1 MVPAN
6 LLMTIQS
13 FRDFFPPQ
21 VVTLTSDRSM
31 DFQLPEESPV
41 LSPAQRE
48 FLARQLGF
56 KLPAAGSPRGEVFTI
71 RQVHGNRIVVAG
83 TESFRISNAPEEADG
98 ILTDVPGLP
107 IAVRTADCLPV
118 FIYDPRHE
126 GIGLIHAGW
135 RGTRQQI
142 LGETLA
148 LMRRH
153 WNSRPADLRIAF
165 GPAIRV
171 CCYQVGQQFREY
183 FPEETVQRDNGYFL
197 DLPAVNK
204 NQILRLGVEARH
216 VFDSAVCTCCEPA
229 YFSHRREG
237 EAAGRMIS
245 LMMLKKEEI
254 LKCISLFL

>member
-6 LLMTIQS
+6 PLMTIQS

-31 DFQLPEESPV
+31 DFQLPDGSPV

-48 FLARQLGF
+48 FLARQLGCE
-56 KLPAAGSPRGEVFTI
+56 LPEVFTI

-83 TESFRISNAPEEADG
+83 TESFMGSNAPQEADG

-142 LGETLA
+142 LGEALA

-153 WNSRPADLRIAF
+153 WNSRPADLRVAF

-197 DLPAVNK
+197 DLPAANK
-204 NQILRLGVEARH
+204 NQLLRLGVDARH
-216 VFDSAVCTCCEPA
+216 VLDSVVCTCCKPT
-229 YFSHRREG
+229 YFSYRREG